1 MTFNFGSSVKHQI
14 MTHLR
19 KRAERTVQ
27 KWSIIV
33 FFLSYAQNRTSS
45 PSVRNLNTV
54 NMMGLSYFFF
64 VQTFF
69 CSSNKFTVKLSNFS
83 SIQIMYRFTSK
94 YVYSKYEC
102 ISSSDKWV
110 ASCDT
115 HLCAASVHMEL
126 FFFYSMFILR
136 RHINHSLK

>member
-33 FFLSYAQNRTSS
+33 FFCHMLKTTQALPLFETWIQLMWWDFRI
-45 PSVRNLNTV
+45 
-54 NMMGLSYFFF
+54 FF

-83 SIQIMYRFTSK
+83 SIQIMYRFTSNTYILNMNVSPLLINGSLHVIHI
-94 YVYSKYEC
+94 YVPHQC
-102 ISSSDKWV
+102 IWN
-110 ASCDT
+110 C
-115 HLCAASVHMEL
+115 
-126 FFFYSMFILR
+126 FFFIRCSFFVVI
-136 RHINHSLK
+136 